1 MDSFW
6 DFFWLL
12 IWGFFFVYFL
22 MILFQIIGDLFRDRD
37 LSGWA
42 KALWIIALVFIPF
55 LSALIY
61 LVVRGRG
68 MAERNAAAFRSATSL
83 NRVLHQGRRV
93 DWQCGGTDRHSQGTA
108 RPGHDHH
115 DRIRA
120 TQGKGPRLTHRGRGG
135 CDPVCATAGGMV
147 HTTRVFPRSHVL
159 GGASA
164 LGGPTT
170 ASAET

>member
-12 IWGFFFVYFL
+12 VWGFFFVYFL

-55 LSALIY
+55 LSMLIY

-68 MAERNAAAFRSATSL
+68 MAERNAAAFRNAQASTESYIKDVAGTGNAAEQIATAKGL
-83 NRVLHQGRRV
+83 L
-93 DWQCGGTDRHSQGTA
+93 DQGT
-108 RPGHDHH
+108 
-115 DRIRA
+115 I
-120 TQGKGPRLTHRGRGG
+120 
-135 CDPVCATAGGMV
+135 
-147 HTTRVFPRSHVL
+147 
-159 GGASA
+159 
-164 LGGPTT
+164 TT
-170 ASAET
+170 AEFEQLKAKALA

>member
-37 LSGWA
+37 LSGWG

-61 LVVRGRG
+61 LVVRGKG
-68 MAERNAAAFRSATSL
+68 MAERNAAAFRTAQASTESYIKDVASTGNAAEQIATAKGL
-83 NRVLHQGRRV
+83 L
-93 DWQCGGTDRHSQGTA
+93 DQGT
-108 RPGHDHH
+108 
-115 DRIRA
+115 I
-120 TQGKGPRLTHRGRGG
+120 
-135 CDPVCATAGGMV
+135 
-147 HTTRVFPRSHVL
+147 
-159 GGASA
+159 
-164 LGGPTT
+164 TT
-170 ASAET
+170 AEFEQLKAKALA

>member
-42 KALWIIALVFIPF
+42 KALWIIVLVFIPF
-55 LSALIY
+55 LSMLIY

-68 MAERNAAAFRSATSL
+68 MAERNAAAFRTAQASTESYIKDVAGTGGNAAEQIATAKGL
-83 NRVLHQGRRV
+83 L
-93 DWQCGGTDRHSQGTA
+93 DQGT
-108 RPGHDHH
+108 
-115 DRIRA
+115 I
-120 TQGKGPRLTHRGRGG
+120 
-135 CDPVCATAGGMV
+135 
-147 HTTRVFPRSHVL
+147 TTSEFEQL
-159 GGASA
+159 KAKA
-164 LGGPTT
+164 L
-170 ASAET
+170 A